1 MKFIAFNVR
10 EDERVYFEEWSKVNN
25 VKVDLHTEEITSDN
39 LNSFNGYDAVI
50 GLQTGKYPARFFE
63 KMKEFGIRDFSIR
76 NVGVDNV
83 DLQSAKDNEVTVTN
97 VPAYS
102 PNAIAEFAI
111 TQLMQMLRQTRVFRR
126 KFAKQDYRWAPYIS
140 KELRALTVGVIG
152 TGRIG
157 RAAIDILKGF
167 GAKIVAYDPYHNP
180 QLEEEGVYVDTLD
193 ELYQVSDAITLH
205 MPATEQD
212 RHIIDAKAIAKMK
225 DGVYIVNTARG
236 ILIDTTA
243 LIAALKSG
251 KIAGAALDTYE
262 NETPIFN
269 RNLQGR
275 EMQDKTFKELI
286 SLDNA
291 LVTPHIAFYT
301 ETAVEN
307 MVIISLDSAKSVVE
321 TGTAATVVK
330 Y

>member
-25 VKVDLHTEEITSDN
+25 IKVDLHTEEITSDN

-50 GLQTGKYPARFFE
+50 GLQTGKYPAGFFE

-275 EMQDKTFKELI
+275 ELQDKTFKELI